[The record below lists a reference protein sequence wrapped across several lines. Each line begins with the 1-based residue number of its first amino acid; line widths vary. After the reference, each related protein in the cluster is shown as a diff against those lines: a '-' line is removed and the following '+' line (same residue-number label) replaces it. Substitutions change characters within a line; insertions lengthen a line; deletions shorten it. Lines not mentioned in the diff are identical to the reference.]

1 MDLYE
6 RLADYKEEYAK
17 ALQERETRAEILDG
31 LERERRDLI
40 ANEEEVPD
48 ELEDAIMEAEIA
60 YDGAANDADDA
71 RIALDE
77 CEAAIRLAEEE

>member
-1 MDLYE
+1 MDLYD
-6 RLADYKEEYAK
+6 RLAEYKEEYAK
-17 ALQERETRAEILDG
+17 ALQERETRAEILDS

>member
-1 MDLYE
+1 MDLYD
-6 RLADYKEEYAK
+6 RLAEYKEEYAK
-17 ALQERETRAEILDG
+17 ALQERETRAEILDD